1 MTSFNVQIQ
10 NQEENESNI
19 SVTGTVNGVQTA
31 AVIRK
36 ASLVNDKG
44 ITLKGKALA
53 AEIARRLAQQYKEPA
68 KTETS
73 GGITIE
79 L

>member
-1 MTSFNVQIQ
+1 MTSFSVQIQ

-19 SVTGTVNGVQTA
+19 SVTGTVEGIETA

-44 ITLKGKALA
+44 IMLKGKALTT
-53 AEIARRLAQQYKEPA
+53 EIARRLARNYKEPA
-68 KTETS
+68 KTEAS
-73 GGITIE
+73 GGIIIE